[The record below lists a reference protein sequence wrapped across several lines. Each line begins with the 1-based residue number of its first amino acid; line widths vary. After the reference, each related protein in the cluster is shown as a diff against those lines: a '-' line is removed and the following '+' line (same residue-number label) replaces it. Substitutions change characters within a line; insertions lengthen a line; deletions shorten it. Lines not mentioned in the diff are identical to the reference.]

1 MVTDEE
7 AVWIATELVRRTI
20 SKPWRFHSV
29 HLTDPVDIVNK
40 IASMTPHEK
49 IQFLLLYRKEWTVLF
64 DMVLGEDSDPDP
76 YMEPGALAVTVD
88 YETGVAEILEH
99 VL

>member
-7 AVWIATELVRRTI
+7 AVRIATELVRRTI
-20 SKPWRFHSV
+20 TRPWRFHSV

-40 IASMTPHEK
+40 ITSMTPHEK

-64 DMVLGEDSDPDP
+64 DMVLGESWDTEP
-76 YMEPGALAVTVD
+76 YLEPGALTVCVD
-88 YETGVAEILEH
+88 CETGTAEILEH

>member
-1 MVTDEE
+1 MVSAEE
-7 AVWIATELVRRTI
+7 AVRIATELVRRTI
-20 SKPWRFHSV
+20 TKPWRFHSV

-49 IQFLLLYRKEWTVLF
+49 VQFLLHCKKRWAVLF
-64 DMVLGEDSDPDP
+64 DMVLGEDWDPDP
-76 YMEPGALAVTVD
+76 YMEPGALTVTVD
-88 YETGVAEILEH
+88 YETGVAEIIEH

>member
-1 MVTDEE
+1 MVSAEE
-7 AVWIATELVRRTI
+7 AVRIATELVRRTI
-20 SKPWRFHSV
+20 TNPWRFHSV

-49 IQFLLLYRKEWTVLF
+49 VRFLLLYRKEWTVLF
-64 DMVLGEDSDPDP
+64 DMVLGDKWDPDP
-76 YMEPGALAVTVD
+76 YMEPGALTVTVD
-88 YETGVAEILEH
+88 YESGVAEIFEH